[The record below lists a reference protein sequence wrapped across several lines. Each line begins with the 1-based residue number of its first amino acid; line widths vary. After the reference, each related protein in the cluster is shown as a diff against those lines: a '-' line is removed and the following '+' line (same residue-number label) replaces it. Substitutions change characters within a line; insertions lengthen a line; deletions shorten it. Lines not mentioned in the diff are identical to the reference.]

1 MSKVSLAGNA
11 SGTGIFT
18 IASPNSN
25 TDRTLTLPDNTGT
38 LVTNTSGSVSQSML
52 ASGVAGTGP
61 AFSAYLGSTQSITT
75 SVWTKAQF
83 NTEFFDTNSN
93 YDTTNFRFKPTVAG
107 YYAVNYCLAFTAG
120 AATGLYA
127 GIYKNGSRIRLVVA
141 YGGANALDDW
151 TNFGSSLLYMNG
163 TTDYIECWG
172 LQVSGS
178 PAFAGGSEV
187 AWFEASLVRA
197 A

>member
-1 MSKVSLAGNA
+1 MSKVALSGNA
-11 SGTGIFT
+11 LGTGTLT
-18 IASPNSN
+18 IAAPNTNS
-25 TDRTLTLPDNTGT
+25 DRTLTLPD
-38 LVTNTSGSVSQSML
+38 
-52 ASGVAGTGP
+52 ASGTILTTATAGVPVNGP
-61 AFSAYLGSTQSITT
+61 AFSAYLGSTQTISS

-93 YDTTNFRFKPTVAG
+93 YDTTNYRFTPTVAG
-107 YYAVNYCLAFTAG
+107 YYAVNYCLAFTTG

-127 GIYKNGSRIRLVVA
+127 GIYKNGSRIRYVTA
-141 YGGANALDDW
+141 YGGTNALDDW

-178 PAFAGGSEV
+178 PAFAGGTETS
-187 AWFEASLVRA
+187 WFEASLVRA